1 MSKGKSKSKKLSAK
15 NKRNNIILLILL
27 CILILLLII
36 LSIKKIFFVDKF
48 YKIESRIKNVEKM
61 KSKETDDYKISGWI
75 RVQGTSIDYPLIG
88 PKSDTSPLPENIEK
102 YAWLESEDFKHH
114 NVVNIQGHNI
124 MNLGSEPILH
134 NSSFT
139 RFEELMDFVYYDFA
153 KDNKYIQLTLD
164 GKEYLYQIFATG
176 FIKGYEYTILPDGEY
191 TNKELIDY
199 IDTVKNNS
207 IYDYNIKVDTDDNFI
222 TLATCTRFNDNKGEM
237 FYVSGRLVKNGER
250 ILNYSVV
257 RNKNYEKVG
266 KVLKGDGL
274 NGTKENS

>member
-1 MSKGKSKSKKLSAK
+1 MSKGKSKIKKLSAK

-27 CILILLLII
+27 CILIILLII

-75 RVQGTSIDYPLIG
+75 RVQGTNIDYPLIG

-134 NSSFT
+134 DSSFT

-176 FIKGYEYTILPDGEY
+176 FIKGYEYTILSDGEY

-237 FYVSGRLVKNGER
+237 FYVSGRLVENGER